1 MDNPVDAHNLFVINK
16 TPHLTI
22 GKHLLLLSA
31 YGTVTKLDHRINP
44 NTFKMIE
51 IKLIKNTEIIPKK
64 KRENSEV
71 F

>member
-1 MDNPVDAHNLFVINK
+1 MNNPVDAHNLFVMNK

-31 YGTVTKLDHRINP
+31 YGTVTKLDHRINL

-64 KRENSEV
+64 KKGK